1 MKALNIKLATFSF
14 AALLLASC
22 SDSNSDAPN
31 NNNGEKSIV
40 GKEVVSITNAEELA
54 ARVIN
59 YNTNFSTRA
68 RTRAN
73 ISEPQVTQLTMP
85 AAPTAN
91 GTTVNGNIDK
101 PGDYIVKS
109 NVSIALGNIS
119 NTNIYVTN
127 EGELTI
133 TNHWGI
139 GENVNIYVL
148 NGGKLHYQ
156 SGNLDYNIYV
166 YSDAT
171 FDTDKSNIYIS
182 DNKGIYIEGDWTTS
196 TDIINN
202 KGNFYIGGNY
212 NGSKFAP
219 GEGSNSTFKGSLT
232 LKNKFQTAGSVY
244 IGKNLKAQDLEFGSK
259 VYIGGN
265 VDISNNVY
273 KTTTSNANV
282 YIGGDLKCG
291 DFSHNQGSTT
301 NVQGEKGLDLSK
313 KDISING
320 TVNFAGTFKANN
332 LRLEGATDFYACG
345 IVTKGT
351 FTINSN
357 TAKAYVNYIEAPNI
371 FQCADSHIYLAN
383 HGYINC
389 TGTYEN
395 QNNGVGSITLTG
407 TNASGLF
414 KANKVKYNGSNDY
427 DLGNSQRFS
436 TCQLFNAESEGSTIY
451 LAVKEFENNGITLT
465 DFSKVPRG
473 GRNANWEE
481 VSQDYNVK
489 ATNCGYSVVPKG
501 EESNP
506 SEPTKPSKPTEPGG
520 KKLTPI
526 SDIIYDHD
534 HDISATCIQPYNGKL
549 YMSYHTNV
557 ENQEDK
563 TNTHGGCIE
572 VFQTQNDQTTL
583 LQFLQDKEKAI
594 DFNHLMIDSED
605 ATKQVYVVG
614 NSSKV
619 GGMFARI
626 DLDGNG
632 FLNTDVKDIDE
643 TTAIYPL
650 TVVPLIR
657 NLKKGDP
664 QGKNDENCI
673 VRDGNKLLIMS
684 TRGYEVYDPETLK
697 SLGNKATDGKAK
709 HIAKSG
715 NKIATLYYNER
726 PSSDATAVSGT
737 VEIYNTG
744 ADILS
749 GNPSQK
755 INVESIAPNDGKN
768 TIAIDGNNV
777 YVCRSGK
784 GLSCYDINSGN
795 EVWNWSAPLTANTK
809 VPQGYANGVTFDSN
823 YIYLACGSYGLVVL
837 DKNKTEDGKP
847 VIVAKKRCA
856 TTNSANYVTVDNGLI
871 YVAYGK
877 SRLQVFKLIDK

>member
-109 NVSIALGNIS
+109 NVSITLGNIS

-148 NGGKLHYQ
+148 NGGKLHNQ

-166 YSDAT
+166 YGDAT
-171 FDTDKSNIYIS
+171 FDSNKASIYIQA
-182 DNKGIYIEGDWTTS
+182 NKGLYIEGDWTTS
-196 TDIINN
+196 TDIDNR
-202 KGNFYIGGNY
+202 GNFYIGGNY

-219 GEGSNSTFKGSLT
+219 GWGSNSTFKGSLT
-232 LKNKFQTAGSVY
+232 LENEFQTAGSVY
-244 IGKNLKAQDLEFGSK
+244 IGKNLKAQNLEFGSE

-291 DFSHNQGSTT
+291 DFYNNQGSTT
-301 NVQGEKGLDLSK
+301 NVQGENGLDLSK
-313 KDISING
+313 KDITING
-320 TVNFAGTFKANN
+320 TVNFAGAFKANT
-332 LRLEGATDFYACG
+332 LTLAGTTDFYACG
-345 IVTKGT
+345 IVTKGL
-351 FTINSN
+351 FKIDSNS
-357 TAKAYVNYIEAPNI
+357 AKAHVNYIEAPNI
-371 FQCADSHIYLAN
+371 YQCADSHILLAD

-395 QNNGVGSITLTG
+395 QNNGVGSIDLVG

-427 DLGNSQRFS
+427 DLGNNQRFS
-436 TCQLFNAESEGSTIY
+436 ICRLFNAESEGSNIY

-473 GRNANWEE
+473 GRNANWED
-481 VSQDYNVK
+481 VSQDYNVT
-489 ATNCGYSVVPKG
+489 ATKCGYSVVPKG
-501 EESNP
+501 EDNNP

-632 FLNTDVKDIDE
+632 YLNTDVKDIDE

-726 PSSDATAVSGT
+726 PSSDETAVSGT

>member
-171 FDTDKSNIYIS
+171 FDTNKSGIYIS
-182 DNKGIYIEGDWTTS
+182 PNKGLYFEGDWTTS
-196 TDIINN
+196 TNIDNR
-202 KGNFYIGGNY
+202 GNFYIGGN
-212 NGSKFAP
+212 
-219 GEGSNSTFKGSLT
+219 
-232 LKNKFQTAGSVY
+232 
-244 IGKNLKAQDLEFGSK
+244 LKAQNLEFGSK

-265 VDISNNVY
+265 VDISNNKY
-273 KTTTSNANV
+273 STNTESANV

-291 DFSHNQGSTT
+291 DFYNNQGSTT
-301 NVQGEKGLDLSK
+301 NVQGENGLDLSK
-313 KDISING
+313 KDITING
-320 TVNFAGTFKANN
+320 TVNFAGTFKANT
-332 LRLEGATDFYACG
+332 LILAGTTDFYACG
-345 IVTKGT
+345 IVTKSL
-351 FTINSN
+351 FKIDSN

-371 FQCADSHIYLAN
+371 YQCADSHIYLAN

-395 QNNGVGSITLTG
+395 QNNGLGSITLTG

-427 DLGNSQRFS
+427 DLGNNQRFS
-436 TCQLFNAESEGSTIY
+436 TCELFNAESEGSTIY

-465 DFSKVPRG
+465 NFREVPRG

-501 EESNP
+501 EDSNP

-526 SDIIYDHD
+526 SDIIYD

-632 FLNTDVKDIDE
+632 LLNTDVKDIDE

-726 PSSDATAVSGT
+726 PSSDETAVSGT

-768 TIAIDGNNV
+768 TIAIDGNNI